1 LKSNPRLLARGA
13 ALIFLW
19 GGASACL
26 TSSQATRLQKDLD
39 DVKRQV
45 FQIQQETTGAKR
57 SMDEVTAA
65 LSTRKEEATAGQAGM
80 QATLQSL
87 LDQMLALSEQVKQLN
102 DRVSTLSAESSGSRS
117 ARPGQSS
124 GGSGG
129 GSSDPTFRAAYADYS
144 KGSYDMALAGFTEFL
159 RAHPDHADAQ
169 QAQYWIGECLFSQKR
184 YPEAIDAFDKAITRA
199 PAGERAAVASL
210 KKGLAQLEAGQSS
223 QGVATLQKL
232 VEKYPRTEEAG
243 LASDKLRQLGLRSPR

>member
-1 LKSNPRLLARGA
+1 LKSNSRLLARGA
-13 ALIFLW
+13 ALILAW
-19 GGASACL
+19 GSASACL
-26 TSSQATRLQKDLD
+26 TSSQATRLQRDLD

-65 LSTRKEEATAGQAGM
+65 LHTRKEDATAGQAGM

-87 LDQMLALSEQVKQLN
+87 LDQMQALSEQVRQLN
-102 DRVSTLSAESSGSRS
+102 DRVTTLAAESSASSRA
-117 ARPGQSS
+117 ARPTA
-124 GGSGG
+124 GSGG
-129 GSSDPTFRAAYADYS
+129 GSSDPVFRAAYADYT
-144 KGSYDMALAGFTEFL
+144 KGSYDMALSGFTEFL

-184 YPEAIDAFDKAITRA
+184 YPEAIDAFDKAISRA
-199 PAGERAAVASL
+199 PAGERAAVAML
-210 KKGLAQLEAGQSS
+210 KKGFAQLEAGQSS
-223 QGVATLQKL
+223 QGVSTLQKL

-243 LASDKLRQLGLRSPR
+243 LASDRLRQLGLRSPR